1 MGEIGLVSNGRRS
14 LLNLEMIVDQ
24 EGRGGTYPPSG
35 GRHVVVDPGSDAKDP
50 RFTNGLENT
59 HNQAEN
65 LPSELLTVASKVR
78 IISLAR
84 LGSRPPAAF
93 AIILSLRAHDPS
105 SPIQPSDL
113 PARSIIW
120 CIVGAA

>member
-84 LGSRPPAAF
+84 LGRRPPAAF

-113 PARSIIW
+113 PACSIIW